1 MGLIPMM
8 DLEKYIKEDINMM
21 GANYKK
27 PNQEEFQF
35 NLIPKWLRIMMIIVK
50 GSLVIIPFIV
60 SSIAMFWESNM
71 NIMESG
77 IWNCIWMFSLLHM
90 INYVDEK

>member
-1 MGLIPMM
+1 
-8 DLEKYIKEDINMM
+8 
-21 GANYKK
+21 
-27 PNQEEFQF
+27 
-35 NLIPKWLRIMMIIVK
+35 MIIVK
-50 GSLVIIPFIV
+50 GSLVIIPFII

>member
-1 MGLIPMM
+1 MVLIQMM

-50 GSLVIIPFIV
+50 GSLIIIPFIV

-90 INYVDEK
+90 ISYVDEK

>member
-1 MGLIPMM
+1 MM

-35 NLIPKWLRIMMIIVK
+35 NLIPKWLRITMIIVK

>member
-1 MGLIPMM
+1 MELIPMM
-8 DLEKYIKEDINMM
+8 DLEKYIKEDINMD
-21 GANYKK
+21 K
-27 PNQEEFQF
+27 QID
-35 NLIPKWLRIMMIIVK
+35 LIPRWLRITMIIVK
-50 GSLVIIPFIV
+50 GSIMLIPFII
-60 SSIAMFWESNM
+60 SSIAMFYESNV

>member
-1 MGLIPMM
+1 MM

-21 GANYKK
+21 GANYGRRKQDIK
-27 PNQEEFQF
+27 IDM
-35 NLIPKWLRIMMIIVK
+35 IPKWLRITMIIIK
-50 GSLVIIPFIV
+50 GSMVLIPFII

-90 INYVDEK
+90 ISYVDEK